1 MKKTFVF
8 LLGYEDSNLK
18 SIDNTLLKNIKTYYL
33 QKIPSKDNQICFYL
47 GNILFPYQTKQL
59 TYSKQSITKV
69 WVNNQLNQH
78 LDLFNQLIFNRKT
91 ILFL

>member
-33 QKIPSKDNQICFYL
+33 QKIPNKGNQICFYL

-59 TYSKQSITKV
+59 TYPKQSLTKV
-69 WVNNQLNQH
+69 WINNQLNQH
-78 LDLFNQLIFNRKT
+78 FDLFTRLIFNRKT